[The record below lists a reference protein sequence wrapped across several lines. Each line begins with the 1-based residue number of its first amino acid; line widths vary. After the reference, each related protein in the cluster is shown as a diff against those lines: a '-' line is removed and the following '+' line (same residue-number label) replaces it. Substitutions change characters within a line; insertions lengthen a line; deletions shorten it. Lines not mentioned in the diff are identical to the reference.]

1 MTDDFVCVKLK
12 SALSQKLVDCR
23 RDFIL
28 QKQKQVCFR
37 VSVASYKLLTDSVN
51 YNNIA
56 DLRLNF
62 ALAIV
67 TRNSI
72 VVSLL
77 RVTTNLQY
85 VWPAMQFSLK
95 SLTNV

>member
-1 MTDDFVCVKLK
+1 MSDNFVCIKLK

-28 QKQKQVCFR
+28 QKQKLVCFR

-56 DLRLNF
+56 DLRLNI
-62 ALAIV
+62 ALAGY
-67 TRNSI
+67 T
-72 VVSLL
+72 
-77 RVTTNLQY
+77 
-85 VWPAMQFSLK
+85 K
-95 SLTNV
+95 